1 MNLIDGKAV
10 SASVK
15 EQIRAEIERDK
26 FDIGLAV
33 IIVGNNQASRVYV
46 NNKKKACEFV
56 GFKSEEYALP
66 AETTQEELLNLVET
80 LNNKKDIN
88 GILVQL
94 PLPKHLDDKAVI
106 EEQEQLKEEYY
117 HENINVKE
125 ELGSKEETQ
134 IYLRLKNEG
143 FSAPQIRL
151 ILPLASLYSEDKIL
165 TYFNADMSEDD
176 IKDCVDLLQ
185 I

>member
-1 MNLIDGKAV
+1 MAIDL
-10 SASVK
+10 
-15 EQIRAEIERDK
+15 EQ
-26 FDIGLAV
+26 F
-33 IIVGNNQASRVYV
+33 
-46 NNKKKACEFV
+46 
-56 GFKSEEYALP
+56 SEDNF
-66 AETTQEELLNLVET
+66 QEEFIDFVFAEQTEKN
-80 LNNKKDIN
+80 
-88 GILVQL
+88 
-94 PLPKHLDDKAVI
+94 DKAVI